1 MRLKRD
7 VWSGEI
13 FSLRTQQAEKR
24 LDEVGRGWGKRA
36 AGGESR
42 IERRNSS
49 ITLESFSEQLCN
61 TILHPLARTDLVL
74 II

>member
-24 LDEVGRGWGKRA
+24 LDEVGRGWGIGQQEVRV
-36 AGGESR
+36 GLRGEK
-42 IERRNSS
+42 SS
-49 ITLESFSEQLCN
+49 ITLESFSELCN
-61 TILHPLARTDLVL
+61 TILHPLARADLVL